1 MRVIIL
7 GGDGFCGW
15 PTALH
20 LSARGHEVAI
30 VDNLSRRNIDNE
42 LEVESLTPIRPMGER
57 LQAWREVSGTADRVP
72 PGRRGP
78 ELPPPADAVP
88 RLAAGRRGPLRRAAR
103 RALFDEVA
111 AAQALHGRQQ
121 HQRHPQRAGGDRRE
135 RARHPSGPSRDH
147 GRLRLRHR
155 RDQDP
160 GRLSAGEDRRRRR
173 PHGRAGDPLP
183 GQSRQRLSHDQDA
196 RSAAVRLLQQER
208 PGEDHRPAPG
218 HRLGHADGGDAPRRA
233 ADQPLRL

>member
-1 MRVIIL
+1 MLGSVAARQPDRILQQCDRLCGAIAGPREAPADTTLREAIMRVIIL

-57 LQAWREVSGTADRVP
+57 LKAWREVSGKEIAVP
-72 PGRRGP
+72 PGRRRA
-78 ELPPPADAVP
+78 ELSPPADAVS
-88 RLAAGRRGPLRRAAR
+88 RVAARRGRPFRRAAR
-103 RALFDEVA
+103 GALLDEVA

-135 RARHPSGPSRDH
+135 RRSTSTSSISARWASTATAPPGSR
-147 GRLRLRHR
+147 
-155 RDQDP
+155 
-160 GRLSAGEDRRRRR
+160 
-173 PHGRAGDPLP
+173 
-183 GQSRQRLSHDQDA
+183 SRKAICR
-196 RSAAVRLLQQER
+196 
-208 PGEDHRPAPG
+208 
-218 HRLGHADGGDAPRRA
+218 
-233 ADQPLRL
+233 